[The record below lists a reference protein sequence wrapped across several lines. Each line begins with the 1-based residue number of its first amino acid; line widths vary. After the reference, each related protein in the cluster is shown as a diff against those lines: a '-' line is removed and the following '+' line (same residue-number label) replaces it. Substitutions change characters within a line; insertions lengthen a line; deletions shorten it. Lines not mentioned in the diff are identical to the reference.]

1 MNRYEILINELENEI
16 EEILD
21 YSRPNHAKEYRNRT
35 RYIAIDELK
44 NILNGKSLIDVFEHM
59 IMFANIGNDTQNY
72 QGAIDLILPILNEQ
86 EKTEIKEIMEEY
98 FTE

>member
-1 MNRYEILINELENEI
+1 MNKYEMLIKELENEM
-16 EEILD
+16 EKILD

-44 NILNGKSLIDVFEHM
+44 NILNGESPKDIFEQM
-59 IMFANIGNDTQNY
+59 AIMANTENNKNY
-72 QGAIDLILPILNEQ
+72 QSAIDLILPIFNEQ
-86 EKTEIKEIMEEY
+86 ERTEIREIMEEY